1 MCHGDEVHGVS
12 HDKSETISR
21 CLGSCLFFFL
31 LLKRIVYLG
40 LFLIGT
46 LASTSQYLQEEGL
59 QTVLHITRVLCST
72 LNVSGIREMSRNLED
87 KPYTSRERVAFPVM

>member
-1 MCHGDEVHGVS
+1 MISQRLFQGAWEVV
-12 HDKSETISR
+12 
-21 CLGSCLFFFL
+21 FF

-40 LFLIGT
+40 LFLIET

-59 QTVLHITRVLCST
+59 QTVLHITRVLCSI

-87 KPYTSRERVAFPVM
+87 KPHTSRERVAFPVM

>member
-21 CLGSCLFFFL
+21 CLGSCFF

-40 LFLIGT
+40 LFLIEA